1 MTSSTLD
8 EEADEKPFTLG
19 TLQDEERHPRLVNN
33 FACQQGEGG
42 GTVWKNPHP
51 GWSSSSRR
59 YAQLLSLL
67 GIVEEDLRTE
77 RYEMNEPGKT
87 CGWTTSESSRTPSS
101 MLPLL

>member
-1 MTSSTLD
+1 MKRQTRNLSHLALCTMKKDILD
-8 EEADEKPFTLG
+8 MSIFL
-19 TLQDEERHPRLVNN
+19 LVSKGK
-33 FACQQGEGG
+33 AGAL
-42 GTVWKNPHP
+42 WKNPHP

-59 YAQLLSLL
+59 YAQLLSLI
-67 GIVEEDLRTE
+67 GKVEEDLRTE